1 MLTIQ
6 AVDHIVLNVAD
17 VEVSAAWY
25 EQILGMT
32 RVDQRSASGDIRMGM
47 MFGANK
53 INLRPVDVSQESWF
67 TARSPTVGGE
77 DLCFLTTAEPDAV
90 ARHFRAHGI
99 EVVAGPIRKSGARGS
114 VQSVYVRDSDG
125 TSLKCRPTANRSPH
139 SAVGRE
145 GGSRGDDPRRRSSPA
160 SIVDKG
166 NQHTAH
172 SACSVQYGHVR

>member
-32 RVDQRSASGDIRMGM
+32 RVDQRSASGDIRTSM

-67 TARSPTVGGE
+67 TARSPTVGSE
-77 DLCFLTTAEPDAV
+77 DLCFLTTTEPDAI

-114 VQSVYVRDSDG
+114 IQSVYVRDPDG
-125 TSLKCRPTANRSPH
+125 NLIE
-139 SAVGRE
+139 V
-145 GGSRGDDPRRRSSPA
+145 SSYRQPIA
-160 SIVDKG
+160 
-166 NQHTAH
+166 A
-172 SACSVQYGHVR
+172 

>member
-25 EQILGMT
+25 ERILGMT
-32 RVDQRSASGDIRMGM
+32 RIDQRSASGEIRTSM

-67 TARSPTVGGE
+67 TARSPTVGSE

-90 ARHFRAHGI
+90 AQHFEAHGI
-99 EVVAGPIRKSGARGS
+99 EVVTGPVTKSGCAR
-114 VQSVYVRDSDG
+114 SDPIC
-125 TSLKCRPTANRSPH
+125 LRPR
-139 SAVGRE
+139 
-145 GGSRGDDPRRRSSPA
+145 PRRKP
-160 SIVDKG
+160 
-166 NQHTAH
+166 
-172 SACSVQYGHVR
+172 Y